1 MATGDP
7 PNRDTQSPSSR
18 PELSLHP
25 ATAWAILAIATTV
38 GGWLVWEIHRTIGL
52 GSPRLWELLRTDR
65 VFDLAMLDFVLTA
78 SWVALVWIERA
89 NWRDWRAW
97 VAFGIFC
104 VVPSLGIVAF
114 ILISRTARTRPPSL

>member
-1 MATGDP
+1 MDADA
-7 PNRDTQSPSSR
+7 PSSR
-18 PELSLHP
+18 PDLSRHP
-25 ATAWAILAIATTV
+25 ATAWVMLAIAVPV
-38 GGWLVWEIHRTIGL
+38 GGWLLWEIHRTIGL

-78 SWVALVWIERA
+78 AWAALVWVERA

-114 ILISRTARTRPPSL
+114 ILITRTATKRSPSL